1 MEEGDTFRWELGVDA
16 SPMLLV
22 GLHDFFAEAE
32 DEGTLLAGDVITQ
45 IPQTSQ
51 HGGRREAKGEWVFG
65 RNERTKEVAWYPIEF
80 CVRLIKR
87 ISHSQRSSFG
97 KEDDECCVRE
107 EVLCG
112 LYEGVS
118 GVYQEES
125 ERLRQEIYSLEE
137 HIAFEQHKTSHKG
150 SSLVVPVRDRTDL
163 SIIWDTESGEGVSAD
178 LRAVTVVDR
187 FEGDH
192 CSDVEGSTTTYLYF
206 SKGEYLRVRFQDG
219 YSMYSPFLFPLFA
232 SRSWFLFF
240 RSLFFHTK
248 VFLFKKRNGVLRIGK
263 ARETLRALGGYIVQI
278 FELCQARR
286 KRRRK
291 NEKRKK

>member
-1 MEEGDTFRWELGVDA
+1 MEEGDTFRWGLGVDA
-16 SPMLLV
+16 SPMLLI

-45 IPQTSQ
+45 IPQASQ
-51 HGGRREAKGEWVFG
+51 HGGRREASEWVYG
-65 RNERTKEVAWYPIEF
+65 RNERTKEVAWYPLEF

-87 ISHSQRSSFG
+87 ISSHSQRSSF
-97 KEDDECCVRE
+97 EEEEAESCVRE

-137 HIAFEQHKTSHKG
+137 HIAFEHKTSQS

-192 CSDVEGSTTTYLYF
+192 RSDVEGGTTTYLYF
-206 SKGEYLRVRFQDG
+206 SKGESLRVNFQDG
-219 YSMYSPFLFPLFA
+219 YSMYPLLFA
-232 SRSWFLFF
+232 YLWFLFCPF
-240 RSLFFHTK
+240 LVLFFVLFSSK
-248 VFLFKKRNGVLRIGK
+248 IIFLFL
-263 ARETLRALGGYIVQI
+263 
-278 FELCQARR
+278 
-286 KRRRK
+286 
-291 NEKRKK
+291 